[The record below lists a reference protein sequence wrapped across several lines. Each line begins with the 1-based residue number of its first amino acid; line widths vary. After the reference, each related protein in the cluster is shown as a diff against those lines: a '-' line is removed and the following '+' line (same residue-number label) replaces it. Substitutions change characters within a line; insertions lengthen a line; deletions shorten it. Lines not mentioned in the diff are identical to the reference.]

1 MYRSAPWKSV
11 TVPSGEPAVAD
22 RADFSLTQMGKRFF
36 CGLTSPPSLPEL
48 SADIFASI
56 RPSLSLL
63 RAAPFFPSRSVRASC
78 CLRPLAPRLVLL
90 RMARFVCP
98 APFIHRA
105 PRLVLC
111 ALRSAPR
118 ALRPVP
124 RAPCFVLR
132 ASCSVL
138 SCAAFSAL
146 RACFVCA
153 SCSAPRALTVPLC
166 ASCSAPRGRALRLVL
181 CAPRPLPRTPRS
193 SCSAPRALMLYRCSV
208 IRASLHRHCLVL
220 RGVVD
225 RASRS
230 PIV

>member
-1 MYRSAPWKSV
+1 MLR
-11 TVPSGEPAVAD
+11 T
-22 RADFSLTQMGKRFF
+22 FQLTQMGKKFF
-36 CGLTSPPSLPEL
+36 CGLTSPARFRSF

-90 RMARFVCP
+90 RMARFVCR

-111 ALRSAPR
+111 HCALRSAPLR
-118 ALRPVP
+118 LVLCLRPVP

>member
-1 MYRSAPWKSV
+1 MLRTFRPR
-11 TVPSGEPAVAD
+11 T
-22 RADFSLTQMGKRFF
+22 RALRATQMGKKFF

-90 RMARFVCP
+90 RMARFVCR

-105 PRLVLC
+105 PRLVLCHC

-138 SCAAFSAL
+138 SCACSARVLCLRLVL
-146 RACFVCA
+146 RASCSHCA
-153 SCSAPRALTVPLC
+153 SLRLVLRASWSCSAPRALRTSSSASDSAQLVLC
-166 ASCSAPRGRALRLVL
+166 ASCSDAL
-181 CAPRPLPRTPRS
+181 P
-193 SCSAPRALMLYRCSV
+193 MQRCSV